1 MTTIASLDPVKK
13 GNMAGVVKMLF
24 THIMC
29 MFWHFRRRC
38 CFEMLDDRICSGK
51 C

>member
-1 MTTIASLDPVKK
+1 MAPITLLYPVKK

-29 MFWHFRRRC
+29 IFWHFRRRC
-38 CFEMLDDRICSGK
+38 CFQLQDDRICSGK

>member
-1 MTTIASLDPVKK
+1 MATIALIGPVKK
-13 GNMAGVVKMLF
+13 GNVAGIVKMLF
-24 THIMC
+24 THKLC

-38 CFEMLDDRICSGK
+38 CFELQDDRICSGK